1 MRPVDVRLLFDMV
14 DEFLNYLRYERC
26 RSPRT
31 IESYSFSLREFED
44 YFHSLDSGLSWQ
56 SVDEDVVRDWMEH
69 LMDGG
74 MEASSVGTRFAALRS
89 LFRYALARHLVE
101 RDPTY
106 RVESPKSRKRLP
118 TFVKE
123 SEMNR
128 LLDDLPWGTSFL
140 EVRDKAIIMTFYET
154 GIRLSELI
162 GLDDVDIDCDNR
174 QLKVTGKG
182 DKQRVVP
189 YGEELATTLSSY
201 VACRDREVSRKCDA
215 VFVTS
220 KGNRMNAV
228 DVRLRVKAKLSL
240 VSTQR
245 KLSPHV
251 LRHSFATAMLNNGAS
266 IESVRRLLGHASAST
281 TEVYT
286 HTTFEQLRRVYKDA
300 HPRV

>member
-1 MRPVDVRLLFDMV
+1 MV

-31 IESYSFSLREFED
+31 IESYSFSLKEFED

-128 LLDDLPWGTSFL
+128 LLDDLSWGTSFL
-140 EVRDKAIIMTFYET
+140 EVRDKAIITTFYET

>member
-1 MRPVDVRLLFDMV
+1 MV
-14 DEFLNYLRYERC
+14 DDFLNYLRYERY
-26 RSPRT
+26 RSPMT
-31 IESYSFSLREFED
+31 LESYSVSLREFED
-44 YFHSLDSGLSWQ
+44 YFRSLDSELSWQ
-56 SVDEDVVRDWMEH
+56 TVDEDVVRDWMEH

-89 LFRYALARHLVE
+89 LYRYALARHLVE

-106 RVESPKSRKRLP
+106 RVEPPKQCKRLP

-140 EVRDKAIIMTFYET
+140 EVRDKTIIMTFYET
-154 GIRLSELI
+154 GIRLSELT

-189 YGEELATTLSSY
+189 FGEELAVALGRY
-201 VACRDREVSRKCDA
+201 VACRDKEVSRKCDA
-215 VFVTS
+215 LFVTV
-220 KGNRMNAV
+220 KGNRMKAY

-240 VSTQR
+240 VSTQK

-300 HPRV
+300 HPRA

>member
-1 MRPVDVRLLFDMV
+1 MLFDMV
-14 DEFLNYLRYERC
+14 DDFLNYLRYERY
-26 RSPRT
+26 RSPMT
-31 IESYSFSLREFED
+31 LKSYSVSLREFED
-44 YFHSLDSGLSWQ
+44 YFRSLDSGLSWQ
-56 SVDEDVVRDWMEH
+56 TVDEDVVRDWMEH

-89 LFRYALARHLVE
+89 LYRYALARHLVD

-106 RVESPKSRKRLP
+106 RVEPPKQRKRLP
-118 TFVKE
+118 AFVKE

-140 EVRDKAIIMTFYET
+140 EVRDKTIIMTFYET
-154 GIRLSELI
+154 GIRLSELT

-189 YGEELATTLSSY
+189 FGEELAVALGRY
-201 VACRDREVSRKCDA
+201 VACRDKEVSRKCDA
-215 VFVTS
+215 LFVTV
-220 KGNRMNAV
+220 KGNRMKAY
-228 DVRLRVKAKLSL
+228 DVRSRVKAKLSL
-240 VSTQR
+240 VSTQK

-300 HPRV
+300 HPRA